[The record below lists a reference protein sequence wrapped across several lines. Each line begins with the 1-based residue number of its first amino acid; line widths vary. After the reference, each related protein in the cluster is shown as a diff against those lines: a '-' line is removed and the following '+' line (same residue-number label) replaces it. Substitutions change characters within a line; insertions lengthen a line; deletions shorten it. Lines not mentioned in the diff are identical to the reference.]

1 MEDIWS
7 PFVKNTWCTLTNTKI
22 VILRSYFCVLYFQ
35 VCQTVE
41 VDLKFFAEIER
52 ETFDFFIF
60 VISRYMSLT
69 AAQKNDSVSVFV
81 H

>member
-1 MEDIWS
+1 
-7 PFVKNTWCTLTNTKI
+7 
-22 VILRSYFCVLYFQ
+22 